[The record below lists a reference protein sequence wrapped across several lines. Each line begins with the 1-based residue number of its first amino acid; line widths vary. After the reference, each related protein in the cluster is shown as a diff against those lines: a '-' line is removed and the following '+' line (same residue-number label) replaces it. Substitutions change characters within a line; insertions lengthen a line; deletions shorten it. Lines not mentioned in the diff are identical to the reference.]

1 MYTVE
6 KGTLLIAEPFL
17 QDINFQRSVILVCE
31 NDLEGTFGITLNKDT
46 GDPLG
51 YYLEDSDE
59 SFLPIYDGGPVGRDQ
74 LHFLHMIPDLIPG
87 GLHITDGVYWGG
99 DFETMTAL
107 VREKAID
114 ENEIRFYL
122 GYAGWEPQQ
131 LDEELKEKSWL
142 CLPGQ
147 AELIFH
153 KDLKCI
159 WKDAVR
165 NLGSDY
171 LPMINYPLDPS
182 FN

>member
-74 LHFLHMIPDLIPG
+74 LHFLHMIPNLIPG

-99 DFETMTAL
+99 DFDTMTSL
-107 VREKAID
+107 IRERSID
-114 ENEIRFYL
+114 ENDIRFFL
-122 GYAGWEPQQ
+122 GYAGWEPHQ

-142 CLPGQ
+142 CIPGQ
-147 AELIFH
+147 ADLIFH

-165 NLGSDY
+165 SLGNDF